1 MQWFKVWYSLNHSEP
16 TWTPQR
22 TCLKLSI
29 RVVQSYWTCSNHSQ
43 NCDSFNFLLLWQ
55 LLNQLLM
62 ATFHPVV
69 WDIVADIPF
78 YLMKVSPS
86 FNPNPRSCFSEVD
99 LNLETCKT
107 TTEKSPWGIT
117 VGLIKAREATLK
129 FWQLTAMLIV
139 TMQMQVF
146 LCGPYSPPRANL
158 QGSLANC
165 YQKQLAPSEITSTPH
180 RSWTDLRAVF
190 LYLDDVPNS
199 HHCLCLGISNTAW
212 VQSIPY

>member
-1 MQWFKVWYSLNHSEP
+1 MQWFKVWYSLNHPEP

-158 QGSLANC
+158 QRQLGKLLPEAACSLWNNFNTS
-165 YQKQLAPSEITSTPH
+165 QVLDRSPSC
-180 RSWTDLRAVF
+180 F